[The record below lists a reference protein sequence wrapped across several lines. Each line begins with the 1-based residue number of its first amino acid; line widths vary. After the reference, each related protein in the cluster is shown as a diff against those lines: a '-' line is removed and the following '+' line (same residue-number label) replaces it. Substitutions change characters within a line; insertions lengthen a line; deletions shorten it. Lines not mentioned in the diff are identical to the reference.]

1 MGWIAWA
8 IAGVVLVIVF
18 ALGRTRWSRNLSK
31 KRGLRDSQGGPTP
44 RALWVAFGLAVVGVA
59 AALVAHNWAY
69 LGILGVAVLIG
80 IGRYYNYRRTGAWR

>member
-8 IAGVVLVIVF
+8 IAGVVFVIVL
-18 ALGRTRWSRNLSK
+18 ALGRTQWSRNLSK
-31 KRGLRDSQGGPTP
+31 KRGLQDPQGGPTP
-44 RALWVAFGLAVVGVA
+44 GALWVALVLAVVGVA
-59 AALVAHNWAY
+59 SALIAHNWAY